1 MPPDSGSALPPGLLR
16 RPASAARPR
25 RWDLVLVIAAGGA
38 VGGTMRHAV
47 SLVLEPSPSGFPWGT
62 FVENVT
68 GCLLLAVL
76 LVYLMEVWPPS
87 RYVRPFLGVGVL
99 GGFTTFSTF
108 TNETRD
114 LLLDGEVLVALSYVA
129 ATLVVGLLA
138 TWFGLRAARQMAGVG
153 RAR

>member
-1 MPPDSGSALPPGLLR
+1 
-16 RPASAARPR
+16 
-25 RWDLVLVIAAGGA
+25 
-38 VGGTMRHAV
+38 MRHAV
-47 SLVLEPSPSGFPWGT
+47 SLVLEPSPRGFPWGT

-76 LVYLMEVWPPS
+76 LVYLIEVWPPT

-114 LLLDGEVLVALSYVA
+114 LLLGGEVLVAFSYVA
-129 ATLVVGLLA
+129 GTLVVGLLA
-138 TWFGLRAARQMAGVG
+138 TFVGLRAARRLTGAG